1 MRFESSW
8 TARKFSIMNELML
21 DGARGPKMPDN
32 STVCVVDDDRAVLAA
47 LTFLLT
53 AEGYAVRAHESA
65 RTFLEMIEQDD
76 CGCLVTDVRMPGMSA
91 LDLLAKMK
99 ERRVSMPVIVITA
112 HGDIPLAI
120 AAMKRGATH
129 FFEKPFDNDALL
141 DSIRAALARRE
152 ESEPAHD
159 AEIQMIKER
168 FATLSKREKDVLAC
182 LLNGQPNKIIAH
194 ELGISA
200 RTVEVHRAN
209 MMKRT
214 QATSL
219 ADLVRMALVA
229 F

>member
-1 MRFESSW
+1 
-8 TARKFSIMNELML
+8 
-21 DGARGPKMPDN
+21 MPDD
-32 STVCVVDDDRAVLAA
+32 STVCIVDDDQAVLAA

-53 AEGYAVRAHESA
+53 SEGYAVRAHESA
-65 RTFLEMIEQDD
+65 RTFLEMIEQDN
-76 CGCLVTDVRMPGMSA
+76 CGCVVTDVRMPEMGG
-91 LDLLAKMK
+91 LDLLAEMK

-120 AAMKRGATH
+120 AAMKRGAIH

-141 DSIRAALARRE
+141 DSIRAALTRRE
-152 ESEPAHD
+152 ESEPPRD
-159 AEIQMIKER
+159 AETQMIKER

-182 LLNGQPNKIIAH
+182 LLNGLPNKVIAH

-209 MMKRT
+209 KMKKT

-219 ADLVRMALVA
+219 AELVRMALIAV
-229 F
+229 

>member
-1 MRFESSW
+1 
-8 TARKFSIMNELML
+8 MNELML
-21 DGARGPKMPDN
+21 DGATGQKMPDD
-32 STVCVVDDDRAVLAA
+32 STVCIVDDDKAVLDA

-65 RTFLEMIEQDD
+65 RTFLDMIEQDD
-76 CGCLVTDVRMPGMSA
+76 CGCLVTDVRMRGMSG

-99 ERRVSMPVIVITA
+99 ERSVSMPVIVITA

-141 DSIRAALARRE
+141 DSIRAALTRRE

-159 AEIQMIKER
+159 AETQMLKER
-168 FATLSKREKDVLAC
+168 FATLTKREKDVLAG
-182 LLNGQPNKIIAH
+182 LLNGQPNKTIAY

-200 RTVEVHRAN
+200 RTIEVHRAN
-209 MMKRT
+209 MMKKT

-219 ADLVRMALVA
+219 AELVRMALIA
-229 F
+229 L

>member
-1 MRFESSW
+1 
-8 TARKFSIMNELML
+8 
-21 DGARGPKMPDN
+21 MPDN
-32 STVCVVDDDRAVLAA
+32 STVYVVDDDQAVLSA
-47 LTFLLT
+47 LSLLLM

-65 RTFLEMIEQDD
+65 RKFLDMIQQDN
-76 CGCLVTDVRMPGMSA
+76 CGCLVTDVRMPGMSG
-91 LDLLAKMK
+91 LDLLAEMK

-168 FATLSKREKDVLAC
+168 FATLSKREKDVLAG
-182 LLNGQPNKIIAH
+182 LLNGQPNKKIAY

-209 MMKRT
+209 MMKKT

-219 ADLVRMALVA
+219 AELVRMALIA
-229 F
+229 L